1 MSGSPFGCGL
11 ISFLCNHNFKEA
23 FIIAKYLGCE
33 MKPYQEINIL
43 RGKNASDYYYR
54 SSKKG
59 FLKVLLIGENIS
71 DLETLLRQMSGGSH
85 RLNFKPY
92 WLLARPN
99 GQKLIVKTYTVKE
112 INEGINPTANFSNF
126 DVMWIFA
133 NEEDKLN
140 KFYRRIF
147 NKLPREIPRIG
158 ITDKVW
164 SGRLEDSTK
173 DEELR
178 LKFGLGMSADL
189 DDRTINSLVSQS
201 MNALK
206 SLRVSTPEGPHWI
219 GEGHD
224 LLVTSLFGIG
234 LLTVAAYGFYL
245 YKTRSKH

>member
-1 MSGSPFGCGL
+1 
-11 ISFLCNHNFKEA
+11 
-23 FIIAKYLGCE
+23 

-164 SGRLEDSTK
+164 SVRLEDSTK

-219 GEGHD
+219 GDGHD